1 MNGDPGR
8 SYSIAERIGFR
19 SGRMRETQINELKW
33 ITMLIALVAS
43 GLILGVMLRLQM
55 VSGANDG
62 SRWNTVWS
70 LTNGKGY
77 IIDEAPY
84 STIDKVR
91 RDGHFYSSKPP
102 LMPTV
107 LAGLAWLIRATTGW
121 AIPHQAHIV
130 TRVILVLVNIVPFCV
145 LGGSLWKVAG
155 KDADRAGG
163 ASVLHLG
170 CCLWHVFDLV

>member
-1 MNGDPGR
+1 MKE
-8 SYSIAERIGFR
+8 I
-19 SGRMRETQINELKW
+19 QVNELKW

-55 VSGANDG
+55 VSGANDA

-77 IIDEAPY
+77 TIDDAPY

-102 LMPTV
+102 LMPTPSAYRHSGHPVFGQHCPV
-107 LAGLAWLIRATTGW
+107 LRDD
-121 AIPHQAHIV
+121 
-130 TRVILVLVNIVPFCV
+130 C
-145 LGGSLWKVAG
+145 SLWSLAG
-155 KDADRAGG
+155 KDADRAGR
-163 ASVLHLG
+163 ASLLHRRR
-170 CCLWHVFDLV
+170 CFWHVFDFI

>member
-1 MNGDPGR
+1 
-8 SYSIAERIGFR
+8 
-19 SGRMRETQINELKW
+19 MRETQINELKW

-43 GLILGVMLRLQM
+43 SLILGVMLRLQM

-77 IIDEAPY
+77 TIDEAPY

-102 LMPTV
+102 LMPTL
-107 LAGLAWLIRATTGW
+107 LAISLPGS
-121 AIPHQAHIV
+121 
-130 TRVILVLVNIVPFCV
+130 FCF
-145 LGGSLWKVAG
+145 SSISSRFA
-155 KDADRAGG
+155 
-163 ASVLHLG
+163 
-170 CCLWHVFDLV
+170 